1 MPSAK
6 GSEIRIFVPIYNCD
20 PLEAVYDIPVPVKLS
35 AKIICYESIDTR
47 DSAFLITKEMTY
59 LYALVM
65 FRICLGF
72 KFADL
77 TSVF

>member
-1 MPSAK
+1 MDHMIGFGLRA
-6 GSEIRIFVPIYNCD
+6 
-20 PLEAVYDIPVPVKLS
+20 LEPHIAVSVKLS

>member
-1 MPSAK
+1 M
-6 GSEIRIFVPIYNCD
+6 GSKSHK
-20 PLEAVYDIPVPVKLS
+20 PVPVKLCG
-35 AKIICYESIDTR
+35 KIICYESIDTR
-47 DSAFLITKEMTY
+47 HSAFLITKEMTY